1 MRAPAVLH
9 ARAIESVCS
18 RLSTVQGPA
27 ITTGRFPPTV
37 TPPAITGRVLNGA
50 ACSGCEERVTRRGGR
65 AGIIAVISS
74 TANQMSVAVAPDL
87 KCNKP
92 IAVSV
97 EGEESRRSPDALR
110 RREGATGSLRTPPL
124 QRVEQELRRVVGDG
138 GGQAGGGPKEPPV
151 ARFERG
157 PHPVPFRRDD
167 GDKQPLG
174 RGARL
179 GREGRRG
186 EPHRAGER
194 AREPHHAKRAG
205 EAAGRNRV
213 EPDEDRVGMNR
224 GDEIPQ
230 GR

>member
-27 ITTGRFPPTV
+27 ITTGRSPPTV

-50 ACSGCEERVTRRGGR
+50 AYSGCEERVTRRGGR

-74 TANQMSVAVAPDL
+74 TANQMSVAIAPDL

-110 RREGATGSLRTPPL
+110 RREGATGSLRTPPPE
-124 QRVEQELRRVVGDG
+124 RIEQELRRVMGDG
-138 GGQAGGGPKEPPV
+138 RVQAGGGPEEPPV
-151 ARFERG
+151 ARFERS
-157 PHPVPFRRDD
+157 PHPVPAAPAGHPGGPSGPRR
-167 GDKQPLG
+167 QRRRVRPEH
-174 RGARL
+174 RGGERL
-179 GREGRRG
+179 GAGVRPRETR
-186 EPHRAGER
+186 P
-194 AREPHHAKRAG
+194 AKRAG
-205 EAAGRNRV
+205 E
-213 EPDEDRVGMNR
+213 
-224 GDEIPQ
+224 
-230 GR
+230 